1 MKKLIDEIITAYGD
15 VKAVQQRFG
24 YSEPMGVY
32 NWRFRGIPKKLIAEI
47 HIDTGIELERLLE
60 GANNQSSSL
69 GVGGK

>member
-1 MKKLIDEIITAYGD
+1 MKKLVNEIITAYGD

-24 YSEPMGVY
+24 YKQPMGVY
-32 NWRFRGIPKKLIAEI
+32 NWGFRGIPKKLIAEI